1 MVVLRYLGSALALLL
16 ALFLFGAGSPSPQ
29 LPVLIEQVR
38 LQVDANRAMAYM
50 RQVWETDR
58 WFTFPKFQET
68 AQILKSTLEKIGLQ
82 DVELLGAPADGV
94 TQVGYWTMP
103 LAWDVKSAR
112 LEIVEP
118 VVSEELRVLADY
130 GRVPASLG
138 MWSGPTPPEGLVAEV
153 IEGNQAIYAQDWRG
167 KMVLMRENP
176 ANMKWLL
183 AQKGAAGAINAFTEN
198 PDLKDDRQW
207 INAWGDRGW
216 GFTKGNKP
224 LLCFSIT
231 PRQHDQLRKLLAG
244 GKSVRVEAVVD
255 SRYYP
260 GVYPYVTGRLRGT
273 GTEEVLVL
281 GHTSEQGAHDNATGV
296 AAMLEALGALRQA
309 ISSGKLPQPRRSI
322 RILAMGEMYGSMHY
336 IATNQERM
344 SRTVAALCIDTPA
357 GPYEQAGTEYTF
369 HLNPHPAASFADA
382 FILKVAGSYYKGK
395 RPFHSKE
402 YTTGTDTYLSDP
414 MIGIPTVWPY
424 SGTGVHSH
432 HNSADKPETVDPRSL
447 RDLTILTAA
456 YLYYLAAAGE
466 TDAAWLAELALTRGQ
481 QQVVMSI
488 DSTLDAVPSA
498 DSRRLGDLLREGRA
512 RIEYSRDRAQ
522 QSIRSVSRLLSASQ
536 PTWLTKLEDT
546 LSQSARLQMQRL
558 ESAIQRRAQELGVEQ
573 IQLAPEPRDP
583 KLNEASDLVVR
594 RKRFGTLP
602 LDEIA
607 PDQRE
612 GQPNGAWADTP
623 VKALYWCDGHRS
635 LAEVIRLTRLEVG
648 STNFDF
654 VKYFRFLEK
663 KGYVE
668 FVTR

>member
-1 MVVLRYLGSALALLL
+1 
-16 ALFLFGAGSPSPQ
+16 
-29 LPVLIEQVR
+29 
-38 LQVDANRAMAYM
+38 
-50 RQVWETDR
+50 
-58 WFTFPKFQET
+58 
-68 AQILKSTLEKIGLQ
+68 
-82 DVELLGAPADGV
+82 
-94 TQVGYWTMP
+94 
-103 LAWDVKSAR
+103 
-112 LEIVEP
+112 
-118 VVSEELRVLADY
+118 
-130 GRVPASLG
+130 
-138 MWSGPTPPEGLVAEV
+138 
-153 IEGNQAIYAQDWRG
+153 
-167 KMVLMRENP
+167 
-176 ANMKWLL
+176 
-183 AQKGAAGAINAFTEN
+183 
-198 PDLKDDRQW
+198 
-207 INAWGDRGW
+207 
-216 GFTKGNKP
+216 
-224 LLCFSIT
+224 
-231 PRQHDQLRKLLAG
+231 
-244 GKSVRVEAVVD
+244 
-255 SRYYP
+255 
-260 GVYPYVTGRLRGT
+260 
-273 GTEEVLVL
+273 
-281 GHTSEQGAHDNATGV
+281 
-296 AAMLEALGALRQA
+296 
-309 ISSGKLPQPRRSI
+309 
-322 RILAMGEMYGSMHY
+322 MHY

-369 HLNPHPAASFADA
+369 HLNPHAAASFADA

-447 RDLTILTAA
+447 RDLTILSAA
-456 YLYYLAAAGE
+456 YLYYLAAAGDA
-466 TDAAWLAELALTRGQ
+466 DAAWLAELALTRGQ

-498 DSRRLGDLLREGRA
+498 DSRRLGELLREGRA

-536 PTWLTKLEDT
+536 PAWLTKLEDT

-573 IQLAPEPRDP
+573 IQPAPDPADPQLEEARD
-583 KLNEASDLVVR
+583 LIVR

-602 LDEIA
+602 LDDIA

-623 VKALYWCDGHRS
+623 VKALYWCDGRRS

-668 FVTR
+668 FVGR

>member
-1 MVVLRYLGSALALLL
+1 MVVLRYLGSTLALFLALLS
-16 ALFLFGAGSPSPQ
+16 LFGAGSRSLQ
-29 LPVLIEQVR
+29 LPALIEQVR
-38 LQVDANRAMAYM
+38 LQVDATRAMGYM

-68 AQILKSTLEKIGLQ
+68 AEMLRGTLEKIGLQ
-82 DVELLGAPADGV
+82 DVDLLGAPADGV

-167 KMVLMRENP
+167 KLVLMRENP

-231 PRQHDQLRKLLAG
+231 PRQRDHLRKLLAG
-244 GKSVRVEAVVD
+244 GKSVRVKAVVD

-260 GVYPYVTGRLRGT
+260 GVYPYVTGRLPGT

-322 RILAMGEMYGSMHY
+322 RILLWVRCMAP
-336 IATNQERM
+336 
-344 SRTVAALCIDTPA
+344 C
-357 GPYEQAGTEYTF
+357 
-369 HLNPHPAASFADA
+369 
-382 FILKVAGSYYKGK
+382 
-395 RPFHSKE
+395 
-402 YTTGTDTYLSDP
+402 
-414 MIGIPTVWPY
+414 
-424 SGTGVHSH
+424 
-432 HNSADKPETVDPRSL
+432 
-447 RDLTILTAA
+447 TI
-456 YLYYLAAAGE
+456 
-466 TDAAWLAELALTRGQ
+466 
-481 QQVVMSI
+481 
-488 DSTLDAVPSA
+488 
-498 DSRRLGDLLREGRA
+498 SRRTR
-512 RIEYSRDRAQ
+512 
-522 QSIRSVSRLLSASQ
+522 
-536 PTWLTKLEDT
+536 
-546 LSQSARLQMQRL
+546 
-558 ESAIQRRAQELGVEQ
+558 
-573 IQLAPEPRDP
+573 
-583 KLNEASDLVVR
+583 NE
-594 RKRFGTLP
+594 
-602 LDEIA
+602 
-607 PDQRE
+607 
-612 GQPNGAWADTP
+612 
-623 VKALYWCDGHRS
+623 
-635 LAEVIRLTRLEVG
+635 
-648 STNFDF
+648 
-654 VKYFRFLEK
+654 
-663 KGYVE
+663 
-668 FVTR
+668 